1 MNKKILL
8 LLALSITL
16 LPGCFKTRAD
26 IAKEKEEKEL
36 RASLQQNVV
45 ESNQGVE
52 RLQAEIGRLNGKI
65 EELEFQRK
73 QEMSAYGTSRDSS
86 DKSVAEMKTRMEEM
100 QKTQTMLFEELKRL
114 KEENVQLLKSM
125 DRPRAAPAPAP
136 GQKKSAKANSF
147 STALTAF
154 KAKDYEAATSGF
166 RSFLEMNPKS
176 KKALDARFM
185 LADSL
190 YRQKEYTDAIMEFS
204 VIHEKTPT
212 TSLGR
217 KSTLKI
223 AESFKALGK
232 DKDARTF
239 AQILQ
244 SSSPNS
250 AEAKQARK
258 FLK

>member
-1 MNKKILL
+1 MNKKILI

-16 LPGCFKTRAD
+16 LPGCFKTRAE
-26 IAKEKEEKEL
+26 IAREKEEKEL
-36 RASLQQNVV
+36 RASLQQNVA

-52 RLQAEIGRLNGKI
+52 RLQSEIGRLNGKI

-73 QEMSAYGTSRDSS
+73 KEMAAYGTNREST
-86 DKSVAEMKTRMEEM
+86 DKATAEMKTRMEEM
-100 QKTQTMLFEELKRL
+100 QKTQAMLLDELKRM
-114 KEENVQLLKSM
+114 KEENVQLLKAM
-125 DRPRAAPAPAP
+125 ERRPEPAPAQGGP
-136 GQKKSAKANSF
+136 KKNNFESALNAY
-147 STALTAF
+147 
-154 KAKDYEAATSGF
+154 KAKDYDAAIGGF

-176 KKALDARFM
+176 KKALDARFF

-190 YRQKEYTDAIMEFS
+190 YKKKDYTDAIMEFS
-204 VIHEKTPT
+204 VIHEKSPT
-212 TSLGR
+212 TALGR

-250 AEAKQARK
+250 AEAKQAKK

>member
-16 LPGCFKTRAD
+16 LPGCFKTRAE
-26 IAKEKEEKEL
+26 IAREKEEKEL

-52 RLQAEIGRLNGKI
+52 RLQSEIGRLNGKI

-73 QEMSAYGTSRDSS
+73 KEMSAYGTNREAT
-86 DKSVAEMKTRMEEM
+86 DKTTAEMKARMEEM
-100 QKTQTMLFEELKRL
+100 QKTQAMLLDELKRM
-114 KEENVQLLKSM
+114 KEENVQLLKNM
-125 DRPRAAPAPAP
+125 ERRPEPAHAAAGA
-136 GQKKSAKANSF
+136 KKNSF
-147 STALTAF
+147 ESALTAY
-154 KAKDYEAATSGF
+154 KAKDYEAAIGGF

-176 KKALDARFM
+176 KKALDARFF

-190 YRQKEYTDAIMEFS
+190 YKKKDYTDAIMEFS
-204 VIHEKTPT
+204 VIHERSPT
-212 TSLGR
+212 TALGR

-250 AEAKQARK
+250 AEAKQAKK

>member
-8 LLALSITL
+8 VLAASITL
-16 LPGCFKTRAD
+16 LPGCFKTRAE
-26 IAKEKEEKEL
+26 IAREKEEKEL
-36 RASLQQNVV
+36 RASLQQNVA

-73 QEMSAYGTSRDSS
+73 KEMTAYGTNREAS
-86 DKSVAEMKTRMEEM
+86 DKNVAEMKARMEEM
-100 QKTQTMLFEELKRL
+100 QKTQTMLLDELKRM
-114 KEENVQLLKSM
+114 KEENVQLLKNM
-125 DRPRAAPAPAP
+125 DRPRAAPAPS
-136 GQKKSAKANSF
+136 GKKKNSF
-147 STALTAF
+147 EAALTAY
-154 KAKDYEAATSGF
+154 KAKDYDSAIGGF
-166 RSFLEMNPKS
+166 RSFIEMNPKS

-185 LADSL
+185 LAHSL
-190 YRQKEYTDAIMEFS
+190 YKKKEYTDAIMEFS
-204 VIHEKTPT
+204 VIHEKSPT
-212 TSLGR
+212 TALGR
-217 KSTLKI
+217 KSILKI

-250 AEAKQARK
+250 AEAKQAKK